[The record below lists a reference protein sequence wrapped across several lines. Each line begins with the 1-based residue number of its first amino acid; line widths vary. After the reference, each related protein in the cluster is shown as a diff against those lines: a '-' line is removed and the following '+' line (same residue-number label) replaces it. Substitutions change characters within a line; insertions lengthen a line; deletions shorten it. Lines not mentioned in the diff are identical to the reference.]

1 MYPKLRHRGAPHAEP
16 RDRPRQ
22 GCSPSLLGKART
34 QAHLGL
40 ALAPGSPSFHECR
53 APRRRQRAWFQ
64 LRPSARQR
72 AQQGCCETA
81 VASRFEDW
89 ELRTWRHRP
98 QPVRSTASTTGP
110 WPLSNRYQPR
120 ELLFRDGR
128 MSSRCRSHHFQT
140 GNAKHPPP
148 PPQESWIGH
157 DQNRSSKSHLARRSA
172 LAQTET
178 RFVKKNLCGRKING
192 RKVKIS
198 QFMLLGIL

>member
-1 MYPKLRHRGAPHAEP
+1 MYPTLRQRGAPHAEP

-40 ALAPGSPSFHECR
+40 ALALGSPSFHKCR

-148 PPQESWIGH
+148 PRQESWIGH
-157 DQNRSSKSHLARRSA
+157 DQSRSSQKPSRSPFRSCPNRNAICKEKSLRP
-172 LAQTET
+172 
-178 RFVKKNLCGRKING
+178 
-192 RKVKIS
+192 
-198 QFMLLGIL
+198 